1 MNHDQ
6 QQRDLFPGLWG
17 ALWLLLA
24 SLLIETVMSALV
36 FDLMPDAGGPM
47 EKSAL
52 ARVLAYGVLF
62 TALLQYKRMSHAEL
76 FHSGPASLAS
86 TASLTLLP
94 VLALVPGM
102 LVVSGWMGQLRGSV
116 FEMSRWEESAFS
128 SMLSTSPGAIAL
140 VCVIAP
146 VLEEMLF
153 RGVILR
159 AFLLRYPPGT
169 AIVHSAAIFGLAHMN
184 IYQFVSALAMGLVL
198 GWLYERTRSLLPC
211 IVLHAASNTTI
222 VWLSQTAQAE
232 DSGADMPILL
242 SLLVSV
248 AAMVWLVKRLGWPS
262 AASAGQAS
270 KPGQGV

>member
-1 MNHDQ
+1 MNNDK

-24 SLLIETVMSALV
+24 SLVIETVMSALV

-47 EKSAL
+47 EKVAL

-62 TALLQYKRMSHAEL
+62 TGLLHYKRMGHAEL

-86 TASLTLLP
+86 TASLTLMP

-102 LVVSGWMGQLRGSV
+102 LVVSGWMSQLLGSV
-116 FEMSRWEESAFS
+116 FQMSRWEEDAFT
-128 SMLSTSPGAIAL
+128 SMLSASPGAIAL
-140 VCVIAP
+140 VCVLAP

-159 AFLLRYPPGT
+159 AFLLRYPSGT

-184 IYQFVSALAMGLVL
+184 IYQFVSALTMGLVL
-198 GWLYERTRSLLPC
+198 GWLYERTRSLFPC
-211 IVLHAASNTTI
+211 IVLHSASNSTI
-222 VWLSQTAQAE
+222 VWLSQTAQAQ
-232 DSGADMPILL
+232 DNGADMPVAA

-248 AAMVWLVKRLGWPS
+248 VAMAWLVKRLGWP
-262 AASAGQAS
+262 AASPARQA
-270 KPGQGV
+270 